1 MTSTPLFPR
10 LFAHAGLLGVTLA
23 VAACANLDQI
33 GSMVP
38 TALSPYRMD
47 IVQGNVITR
56 EQLAAL
62 NVGAARDQVLG
73 ILGTPLLASP
83 FHADRWDYT
92 FTIKRQGV
100 PAQERHVSV
109 FFKGERLERIEADAL
124 PSEADF
130 VASLRKPKTL
140 PPAKTLEASEA
151 ALAKYPAPAA
161 SPAVPAQAAPGVQV
175 YPPLEPPKR

>member
-1 MTSTPLFPR
+1 MTSTSPICR
-10 LFAHAGLLGVTLA
+10 LGACVFLLLTTLVLGACSSPGQAGRLVP
-23 VAACANLDQI
+23 AAL
-33 GSMVP
+33 
-38 TALSPYRMD
+38 TPYRMD

-161 SPAVPAQAAPGVQV
+161 SPVVPAQAAPGVQV